1 MNSNRETENGKEF
14 LEDIEMDDLRS
25 VDDFFKELE
34 AKEKD
39 LHITSEMVI
48 EVEDSDLDE
57 RKMPDFPM
65 ADFLPPGS
73 GAHQPAFTTGNYPKP
88 ESNAKFENEISELK
102 GRISKMEA
110 ERLEIF
116 ENSQRRNRDFENYKS
131 RTERDRQENLL
142 NQVSNLATEILPVLD
157 NLDRALECANQISD
171 PEQKDFKQFYDGI
184 ILVNQQ
190 LNEVLAEMGLQPIPS
205 VGEHFDPH
213 FHEAVA
219 MEETV
224 EYPPNI
230 ITSELLRGY
239 KIGDKIVRAAMVKVS
254 TAPRSV
260 RTDLVSEIDEAAPA
274 SSGEPVEACS
284 VEMNDP
290 DPDLS

>member
-14 LEDIEMDDLRS
+14 LEDIEMEDLRS

-48 EVEDSDLDE
+48 EVEDSDFEDS
-57 RKMPDFPM
+57 KVPDFPM

-73 GAHQPAFTTGNYPKP
+73 GVPQPAYAANNYSRPD
-88 ESNAKFENEISELK
+88 ESAKFENEISELK

-110 ERLEIF
+110 ERIEIY
-116 ENSQRRNRDFENYKS
+116 ENAQRRSRDFENYKS

-157 NLDRALECANQISD
+157 NLDRALECATRDS
-171 PEQKDFKQFYDGI
+171 EQNDFKQFYDGI
-184 ILVNQQ
+184 VLVNQQ
-190 LNEVLAEMGLQPIPS
+190 LNEVLAEMGLQPIS
-205 VGEHFDPH
+205 AVGEHFDPH

-219 MEETV
+219 MEETT
-224 EYPPNI
+224 EYPPNV
-230 ITSELLRGY
+230 ITSELLKGY
-239 KIGDKIVRAAMVKVS
+239 KIGDRVVRAAMVKVS
-254 TAPRSV
+254 TAPKYVPTEILPETEEVS
-260 RTDLVSEIDEAAPA
+260 DQLVEPA
-274 SSGEPVEACS
+274 QWFSDMGE
-284 VEMNDP
+284 
-290 DPDLS
+290 

>member
-39 LHITSEMVI
+39 LQITSEMVI
-48 EVEDSDLDE
+48 EVEDSEFDD

-65 ADFLPPGS
+65 ADFLPPGA
-73 GAHQPAFTTGNYPKP
+73 GAHQPAFAASSYSK
-88 ESNAKFENEISELK
+88 SDSSAKFENEITELK
-102 GRISKMEA
+102 SRISKMEA
-110 ERLEIF
+110 ERIEIV
-116 ENSQRRNRDFENYKS
+116 ESSQRRSRDFENYKS
-131 RTERDRQENLL
+131 RTERDRQENFL

-157 NLDRALECANQISD
+157 NLDRALECATHITD
-171 PEQKDFKQFYDGI
+171 PGQKDFKQFYDGI

-205 VGEHFDPH
+205 VGEHFDPY

-219 MEETV
+219 MDETS
-224 EYPPNI
+224 EYPPNV

-254 TAPRSV
+254 TAPRPAQ
-260 RTDLVSEIDEAAPA
+260 TDVLPQTEEAFEA
-274 SSGEPVEACS
+274 SAKPVEAFTGEAEDCDADRS
-284 VEMNDP
+284 
-290 DPDLS
+290 

>member
-48 EVEDSDLDE
+48 EVEDSEFDD

-73 GAHQPAFTTGNYPKP
+73 VGHQPAFTTGNYPKP
-88 ESNAKFENEISELK
+88 ESTAKFENEISELK

-157 NLDRALECANQISD
+157 NLDRALECASNIGD

-205 VGEHFDPH
+205 VGEHFDPY

-219 MEETV
+219 MEETH
-224 EYPPNI
+224 EYPPNV

-254 TAPRSV
+254 TAPRV
-260 RTDLVSEIDEAAPA
+260 AQTDVLPEVEE
-274 SSGEPVEACS
+274 SSDFPVEPVEAS
-284 VEMNDP
+284 PEETNDR